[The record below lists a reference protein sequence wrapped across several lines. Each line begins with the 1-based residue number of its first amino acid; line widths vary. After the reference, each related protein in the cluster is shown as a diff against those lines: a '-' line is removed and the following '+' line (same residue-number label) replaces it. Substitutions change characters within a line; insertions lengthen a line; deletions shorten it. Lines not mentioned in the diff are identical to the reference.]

1 MISVAR
7 RRGLD
12 AMSPRVWRMR
22 GMASPITGTAGR
34 SSSRLVGPSAG
45 STVPRV
51 ARTAVAVAVGS
62 TVGVTVGAGVLV
74 GMGTSVG
81 AGVGVGEG
89 VGVGV

>member
-34 SSSRLVGPSAG
+34 SNSRLVGPSAG
-45 STVPRV
+45 STVPSV
-51 ARTAVAVAVGS
+51 ARTAVVVAIGS
-62 TVGVTVGAGVLV
+62 TVGVAAGIGMLV

-81 AGVGVGEG
+81 AGVDVG
-89 VGVGV
+89 VGVGVGV